1 MQSVPS
7 SPELGVEREEEM
19 GGGSLSTSFHTL
31 AGLLPSCHPFPLSLT
46 WSGGLSPS
54 RSSSISS
61 DVPLVDAQKKKSTE
75 RMEQFLPTPSEAL
88 SYLKDEE
95 VAAQKVSDLP
105 RVT

>member
-1 MQSVPS
+1 M
-7 SPELGVEREEEM
+7 LKK
-19 GGGSLSTSFHTL
+19 
-31 AGLLPSCHPFPLSLT
+31 
-46 WSGGLSPS
+46 
-54 RSSSISS
+54 
-61 DVPLVDAQKKKSTE
+61 KKKSTE